1 MTFTRVGGDG
11 GPPKGQELLWHPDT
25 VKPYLFLLAE
35 CSNPSTL
42 EAAAGAIQNLC
53 ACTWQPAVEIRAAVR
68 KEKVST
74 TRVRQKFLLALVVI
88 LVQFFSRKSFT
99 EKSSRVQL
107 LS

>member
-1 MTFTRVGGDG
+1 MRIFFPFFSVTFTRVGGDG

-42 EAAAGAIQNLC
+42 EAAAGAIQNLG

-68 KEKVST
+68 KEKVIFGCEKNK
-74 TRVRQKFLLALVVI
+74 RFYCIGLLHALLCVPI
-88 LVQFFSRKSFT
+88 I
-99 EKSSRVQL
+99 
-107 LS
+107 